1 MATLSREDLKK
12 LYKEAPRSAAGFS
25 AIDTMSD
32 KIARYLTRQG
42 VREHKQAGAME
53 LERLRETGLGERRGV
68 IETGLGKRQKAGFAF
83 ERPEQV
89 ARIGETGARTRETVA
104 GAEREE
110 YGLEFEKGLESTLKT
125 LVEQKKTL
133 GELDIDVLRKELAGP
148 EAVPVKKAVA
158 KPTAVAP
165 GVAKPR
171 RRKMR
176 PSMRK
181 FLWEGY
187 PERGL
192 PGLGAPLKG
201 WLDISKLL
209 GKAGRGAYEY
219 AFPRSR

>member
-1 MATLSREDLKK
+1 MATFTREDLKK
-12 LYKEAPRSAAGFS
+12 LYKRAPTSAAGFS
-25 AIDTMSD
+25 AIDTMEE
-32 KIARYLTRQG
+32 KISRALLRQS
-42 VREHKQAGAME
+42 VREHEQAGAME
-53 LERLRETGLGERRGV
+53 LGRLRETGLGERLDV
-68 IETGLGKRQKAGFAF
+68 TETGLGERQKAGFEF
-83 ERPEQV
+83 QRPEQV
-89 ARIGETGARTRETVA
+89 ARVGEIGARTRETGVR
-104 GAEREE
+104 AERAE

-125 LVEQKKTL
+125 LVEQKGVL
-133 GELDIDVLRKELAGP
+133 GALDIDVLKKELAGP

-158 KPTAVAP
+158 KPAAVAP
-165 GVAKPR
+165 GVAKPG

-176 PSMRK
+176 PSMKR

>member
-1 MATLSREDLKK
+1 M
-12 LYKEAPRSAAGFS
+12 PR
-25 AIDTMSD
+25 
-32 KIARYLTRQG
+32 LTRKDLEKIYRDLPTLATARATG
-42 VREHKQAGAME
+42 VEGGALTRGEAVGRYMSKRGVHDYEQTGRE
-53 LERLRETGLGERRGV
+53 LLREMAETGATERRKL
-68 IETGLGKRQKAGFAF
+68 IETGLGTRQKAEFAF
-83 ERPEQV
+83 GRPGKRAE
-89 ARIGETGARTRETVA
+89 TRETVA
-104 GAEREE
+104 RAERAE
-110 YGLEFEKGLESTLKT
+110 YGLDFEKGLEPTLRT
-125 LVEQKKTL
+125 LVKQKKTL

-176 PSMRK
+176 PSMKR